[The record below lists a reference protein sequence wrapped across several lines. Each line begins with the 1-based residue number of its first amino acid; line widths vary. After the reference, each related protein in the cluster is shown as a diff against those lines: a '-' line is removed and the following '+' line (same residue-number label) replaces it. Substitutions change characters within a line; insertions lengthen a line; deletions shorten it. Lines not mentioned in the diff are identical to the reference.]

1 VDINDLKKEEDRI
14 IAEYNDRY
22 KPGPYRQAFYPPPGA
37 DWKVEALYVDSFFE
51 DARLILDGIVAGSL
65 PEGIHGVAA
74 VFLCRHYLE
83 LAQCCP
89 N

>member
-1 VDINDLKKEEDRI
+1 VDLNDLKKEEETI

-22 KPGPYRQAFYPPPGA
+22 KPGPYRQAFYLPPGA

-65 PEGIHGVAA
+65 LEGTRRTAIRKWMMD
-74 VFLCRHYLE
+74 FRRTF
-83 LAQCCP
+83 P
-89 N
+89 